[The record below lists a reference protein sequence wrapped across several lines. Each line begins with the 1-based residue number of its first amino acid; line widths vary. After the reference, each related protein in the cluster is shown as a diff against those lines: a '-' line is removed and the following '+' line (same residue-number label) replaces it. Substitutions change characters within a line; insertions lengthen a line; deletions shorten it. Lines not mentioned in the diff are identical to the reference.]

1 MRRILAT
8 WIYHYYIRFCANIL
22 RIILRR
28 MVSAIQVI
36 NALSSGKSLV
46 VFDLIA
52 SEGGDRKSII
62 DSLRL
67 SHKQYN
73 SAISALRKS
82 GLVEKINGRYIINLF
97 GEVVHE
103 ARQLIETGL
112 REYWQLKA
120 IDAIWRE
127 LPKERDETIEALIGD
142 QEIRELLIRRTRP
155 VIAKQNQ
162 HH

>member
-1 MRRILAT
+1 
-8 WIYHYYIRFCANIL
+8 
-22 RIILRR
+22 
-28 MVSAIQVI
+28 MVSAIQII

-52 SEGGDRKSII
+52 VEGGDKKSII

-73 SAISALRKS
+73 SAISTLRKS
-82 GLVEKINGRYIINLF
+82 GLVEKINGRYIITLF

-103 ARQLIETGL
+103 ARQLIESGVKD
-112 REYWQLKA
+112 YWQLKA

-127 LPKERDETIEALIGD
+127 LPKKERDEKIEVLID
-142 QEIRELLIRRTRP
+142 NQHIRGLLFRSTRP
-155 VIAKQNQ
+155 VIAKQDQRESIGSN
-162 HH
+162 